1 MNIPVPTIPEMP
13 THLKPGEVMIYLDL
27 HLIENMA
34 ALDAVDLARSLGFTP
49 ELRCKTLTRSE
60 QVTVGIYAL
69 LHHEQRQPEAELE
82 ETFFANELETLRERI
97 VPDTAVH
104 LRYRLEPA
112 LVAA

>member
-69 LHHEQRQPEAELE
+69 LHHEQRQPNAELE
-82 ETFFANELETLRERI
+82 ETFFEDELGELRERI

-104 LRYRLEPA
+104 LRYRLEPS
-112 LVAA
+112 LVTA